1 MDLKSKVILI
11 SGPTASGKS
20 SFAIKIAKKVN
31 GEIINADSMQVY
43 KDFQI
48 LSSRPSKNELRL
60 AKHHLYGFQSSGA
73 LFSTGKWLKLV
84 KNKIDSIIKKGKV
97 PILVGGTGLYFKAI
111 TDGISK
117 IPNIKPSDRDRI
129 RNLHKRIGQQK
140 FYEKLIK
147 LDFLSKNKILPT
159 DTQRTLRAY
168 EVKKYTK
175 KSIYEWAKKT
185 KPLFANYEIKKFFIN
200 TPKHQLLK
208 NIELRTN
215 SMIRKK
221 CVDEVI
227 KFKKKRLKKS
237 LSPNKIIGVQEIQRF
252 LDGDLDQKSLI
263 ELINIK
269 TRQYAKRQKTWS
281 RAHMSDWHMIYSS
294 NSSILLKKI
303 LNLLS

>member
-1 MDLKSKVILI
+1 LKKTIILLA
-11 SGPTASGKS
+11 GPTASGKTKL
-20 SFAIKIAKKVN
+20 AIHLAKKIN

-43 KDFQI
+43 KDFKI

-73 LFSTGKWLKLV
+73 VFSTGKWLKLV
-84 KNKIDSIIKKGKV
+84 KKKVNNIITKGKV

-111 TDGISK
+111 TEGISK
-117 IPNIKPSDRDRI
+117 IPRIKSSNRDKI
-129 RNLHKRIGQQK
+129 RNLHKRIGQKQ

-147 LDFLSKNKILPT
+147 LDPISKTKIFST
-159 DTQRTLRAY
+159 DTQRSLRAY

-175 KSIYEWAKKT
+175 KSIYDWAKKT
-185 KPLFANYEIKKFFIN
+185 KSLFVNYEIKKFFIN
-200 TPKHQLLK
+200 IPKSQLLK
-208 NIELRTN
+208 KIELRTN
-215 SMIRKK
+215 SMIKKK
-221 CVDEVI
+221 CINEVI
-227 KFKKKRLKKS
+227 SFKKKRLKNT
-237 LSPNKIIGVQEIQRF
+237 LSPNKIIGVQEIQSF
-252 LDGDLDQKSLI
+252 LNGDFDQKSLI

-303 LNLLS
+303 LNLVS

>member
-1 MDLKSKVILI
+1 MKRKIILLA
-11 SGPTASGKS
+11 GPTASGKTQL
-20 SFAIKIAKKVN
+20 AIYLAKKIN

-43 KDFQI
+43 KDFEV
-48 LSSRPSKNELRL
+48 LSSRPSGSELRL
-60 AKHHLYGFQSSGA
+60 ANHHLYGFQSSRVI
-73 LFSTGKWLKLV
+73 FSTGKWLKLA
-84 KNKIDSIIKKGKV
+84 KSTIHKIITKGKV

-117 IPNIKPSDRDRI
+117 IPNIKSSDRNKI
-129 RNLHKRIGQQK
+129 RNLHNKIGQKK

-147 LDFLSKNKILPT
+147 LDPVSKNKISST
-159 DTQRTLRAY
+159 DTQRSLRAY

-175 KSIYEWAKKT
+175 KSIYDWAKKT
-185 KPLFANYEIKKFFIN
+185 KPLFAKYNIKKFFIN
-200 TPKHQLLK
+200 TPKNQLLK

-215 SMIRKK
+215 SMIKNK
-221 CVDEVI
+221 CIEEVM

-237 LSPNKIIGVQEIQRF
+237 LSPNKIIGVHEIQRF
-252 LDGDLDQKSLI
+252 LNGDFDQESLI

-303 LNLLS
+303 LNLVS

>member
-1 MDLKSKVILI
+1 MNRKIILL
-11 SGPTASGKS
+11 SGPTASGKTKL
-20 SFAIKIAKKVN
+20 AIYLAKKIN

-185 KPLFANYEIKKFFIN
+185 KPLFYSNLPIFKKEQVIGKATSIVWSPKFSKYIGFFIANKDVKHDLESHYILNKVKFEMYEIN
-200 TPKHQLLK
+200 
-208 NIELRTN
+208 
-215 SMIRKK
+215 
-221 CVDEVI
+221 
-227 KFKKKRLKKS
+227 
-237 LSPNKIIGVQEIQRF
+237 
-252 LDGDLDQKSLI
+252 
-263 ELINIK
+263 
-269 TRQYAKRQKTWS
+269 
-281 RAHMSDWHMIYSS
+281 
-294 NSSILLKKI
+294 
-303 LNLLS
+303 

>member
-1 MDLKSKVILI
+1 LKKKIILLA
-11 SGPTASGKS
+11 GPTASGKTKL
-20 SFAIKIAKKVN
+20 AINLAKKIK
-31 GEIINADSMQVY
+31 GEIINSDSMQVY

-48 LSSRPSKNELRL
+48 LSSRPDKNEIKL
-60 AKHHLYGFQSSGA
+60 ARHHLYGFQSSGA

-84 KNKIDSIIKKGKV
+84 KSRINQVLKRDRV

-117 IPNIKPSDRDRI
+117 IPIIKSSDRNKV
-129 RNLHKRIGQQK
+129 RNLHKRIGQEK
-140 FYEKLIK
+140 FYKKLIK
-147 LDFLSKNKILPT
+147 LDPISKTKISST

-185 KPLFANYEIKKFFIN
+185 KSLFSKFEIKKFFIN
-200 TPKHQLLK
+200 TPKSKLLK
-208 NIELRTN
+208 NIELRTR
-215 SMIRKK
+215 SMIVKN
-221 CVDEVI
+221 CINEVI

-237 LSPNKIIGVQEIQRF
+237 LSPNRIIGVQEIQRF
-252 LDGDLDQKSLI
+252 LKGEFDQKSLI
-263 ELINIK
+263 DLMNIK

-303 LNLLS
+303 LNLIS

>member
-1 MDLKSKVILI
+1 MNRKIILL
-11 SGPTASGKS
+11 SGPTASGKTKL
-20 SFAIKIAKKVN
+20 AIYLAKKIN

-84 KNKIDSIIKKGKV
+84 KNKINSIIKKGKV

-111 TDGISK
+111 TDGISE

-200 TPKHQLLK
+200 TPKNQLLK

-221 CVDEVI
+221 CLEEVI

-252 LDGDLDQKSLI
+252 LNGDLDQKSLI

-303 LNLLS
+303 LNLVS

>member
-1 MDLKSKVILI
+1 MKKKIVLLA
-11 SGPTASGKS
+11 GPTASGKTKL
-20 SFAIKIAKKVN
+20 AIYLAKKIN

-48 LSSRPSKNELRL
+48 LSSRPNKNELKS
-60 AKHHLYGFQSSGA
+60 AKHHLYGFQSSNVV
-73 LFSTGKWLKLV
+73 FSTGKWLKLAE
-84 KNKIDSIIKKGKV
+84 NKIHQIIKKGKI

-117 IPNIKPSDRDRI
+117 IPNIKSSDRNKI
-129 RNLHKRIGQQK
+129 RNLHNKIGQKK

-147 LDFLSKNKILPT
+147 LDPVSKNKISST
-159 DTQRTLRAY
+159 DTQRSLRAY

-175 KSIYEWAKKT
+175 KSIYDWAKKT
-185 KPLFANYEIKKFFIN
+185 KPLFTKYNIKKLFIN
-200 TPKHQLLK
+200 TPKNQLLK

-215 SMIRKK
+215 SMIKNK
-221 CVDEVI
+221 CIEEVM

-237 LSPNKIIGVQEIQRF
+237 LSPNKIIGVHEIQRF
-252 LDGDLDQKSLI
+252 LNGDFDQESLI

-303 LNLLS
+303 LNLVS

>member
-1 MDLKSKVILI
+1 MKRKIILLA
-11 SGPTASGKS
+11 GPTASGKTKL
-20 SFAIKIAKKVN
+20 AIYLAKKIK

-48 LSSRPSKNELRL
+48 LSSRPNINDLKQ
-60 AKHHLYGFQSSGA
+60 AKHHLFGFQSSSA
-73 LFSTGKWLKLV
+73 VFSTGKWLKLAE
-84 KNKIDSIIKKGKV
+84 KKIHQILKKGKV

-117 IPNIKPSDRDRI
+117 IPNIKLIDRNKV
-129 RNLHKRIGQQK
+129 RNLHKKLGQKK

-147 LDFLSKNKILPT
+147 LDPISKSKISST

-175 KSIYEWAKKT
+175 KSIYEWANKT
-185 KPLFANYEIKKFFIN
+185 KPLFKDYVFKKFFIN
-200 TPKHQLLK
+200 IPKKKLLK
-208 NIELRTN
+208 NIELRTI
-215 SMIRKK
+215 SMIEKK
-221 CVDEVI
+221 CIDEVVR
-227 KFKKKRLKKS
+227 FKKKRLKKT

-252 LDGDLDQKSLI
+252 LREELDQKNLV
-263 ELINIK
+263 ELMNIK

-303 LNLLS
+303 LNLVA

>member
-1 MDLKSKVILI
+1 MNKKIVLLA
-11 SGPTASGKS
+11 GPTASGKTKI
-20 SFAIKIAKKVN
+20 AIKLAQRIN
-31 GEIINADSMQVY
+31 GEIINTDSMQVF

-48 LSSRPSKNELRL
+48 LSSRPNKYELKL

-73 LFSTGKWLKLV
+73 LFSTGIWLKLAE
-84 KNKIDSIIKKGKV
+84 KKIRQIIKKGKV

-117 IPNIKPSDRDRI
+117 IPSIKSTDRKKI
-129 RNLHKRIGQQK
+129 RNLHQKLGQKK

-147 LDFLSKNKILPT
+147 LDPISKNKISPT

-185 KPLFANYEIKKFFIN
+185 EPLFKNYVFKKFFIN
-200 TPKHQLLK
+200 TPKNQLLK
-208 NIELRTN
+208 NIELRTQE
-215 SMIRKK
+215 MINKK
-221 CVDEVI
+221 CINEVI
-227 KFKKKRLKKS
+227 NFKKKGLKKT
-237 LSPNKIIGVQEIQRF
+237 LSPNKIIGVQEILRF
-252 LDGDLDQKSLI
+252 LKGELDLKSLF

-303 LNLLS
+303 LNLVS

>member
-1 MDLKSKVILI
+1 MNRKIILL
-11 SGPTASGKS
+11 SGPTASGKTKL
-20 SFAIKIAKKVN
+20 AIYLAKKIN

-60 AKHHLYGFQSSGA
+60 AKHHLYGFQSSGV

-84 KNKIDSIIKKGKV
+84 KNKIDSIIKKGKI

-129 RNLHKRIGQQK
+129 RNLHKKIGQQK

-185 KPLFANYEIKKFFIN
+185 KPLFAKYEIKKFFIN
-200 TPKHQLLK
+200 TPKNQLLK

-252 LDGDLDQKSLI
+252 LKGDFDQKSLI
-263 ELINIK
+263 ELMNIK

-281 RAHMSDWHMIYSS
+281 RAHMTDWHMVYSG

-303 LNLLS
+303 LNLVS

>member
-1 MDLKSKVILI
+1 MKKKIVLLA
-11 SGPTASGKS
+11 GPTASGKTKL
-20 SFAIKIAKKVN
+20 AIYLAKKLN

-48 LSSRPSKNELRL
+48 LSSRPNKNELRL
-60 AKHHLYGFQSSGA
+60 AKHHLYGFQSSSA
-73 LFSTGKWLKLV
+73 IFSTGKWLKLV
-84 KNKIDSIIKKGKV
+84 KNKIDQIGSKGKI
-97 PILVGGTGLYFKAI
+97 PILVGGTGLYFRAI

-117 IPNIKPSDRDRI
+117 IPSIKSSDRNKI
-129 RNLHKRIGQQK
+129 RRFHKRIGQAK
-140 FYEKLIK
+140 FYEKLVK
-147 LDFLSKNKILPT
+147 LDPISKLKISST

-185 KPLFANYEIKKFFIN
+185 KPLFSKFEIRKFYIN
-200 TPKHQLLK
+200 TPKDQLLK

-215 SMIRKK
+215 SMIKK
-221 CVDEVI
+221 QCINEVI
-227 KFKKKRLKKS
+227 KFKKRRLKKS
-237 LSPNKIIGVQEIQRF
+237 LSPNKIIGVQEIQRY
-252 LDGDLDQKSLI
+252 LRGDFDQKSLI

>member
-1 MDLKSKVILI
+1 LKRKIILLA
-11 SGPTASGKS
+11 GPTASGKTKI
-20 SFAIKIAKKVN
+20 AIKLAKKVN

-43 KDFQI
+43 KDFEI

-73 LFSTGKWLKLV
+73 VFSTGKWLKLAADKINQIAK
-84 KNKIDSIIKKGKV
+84 KNKV

-117 IPNIKPSDRDRI
+117 IPNIKFVDRDKI
-129 RNLHKRIGQQK
+129 RNLHRKLGQKK
-140 FYEKLIK
+140 FYKKLIEI
-147 LDFLSKNKILPT
+147 DPISKNKISSS
-159 DTQRTLRAY
+159 DTQRTIRAY
-168 EVKKYTK
+168 EVKKFTN

-185 KPLFANYEIKKFFIN
+185 KPLFKDYIIKKFFIN
-200 TPKHQLLK
+200 TPKNLLLK
-208 NIELRTN
+208 NIELRTT
-215 SMIRKK
+215 SMIKKK
-221 CVDEVI
+221 CIDEVI
-227 KFKKKRLKKS
+227 RFKKRGLKKS

-252 LDGDLDQKSLI
+252 LSGDFDQKGLV
-263 ELINIK
+263 ELMNIK

-303 LNLLS
+303 LNLVS